1 LVANGDNLKCFSVFS
16 ADFYTRIKMKK
27 SRLFYTV
34 MCSYNEGAVGML
46 RTVRFREVSGLSSFG
61 NIYNQATGCEAIAYC
76 VVLYFILSHP
86 ACANIQNNSKS
97 NISI

>member
-1 LVANGDNLKCFSVFS
+1 
-16 ADFYTRIKMKK
+16 
-27 SRLFYTV
+27 
-34 MCSYNEGAVGML
+34 MCSYNGGAVGT
-46 RTVRFREVSGLSSFG
+46 RHTVRFREVSGLSSFG

-76 VVLYFILSHP
+76 VVRYFILSHP